1 MRGLCYSGDDRSPLI
16 NVSLTAELEAFVE
29 GAVKSGRYGSAS
41 EAVREGLRLLQER
54 EAKFLRLRRDIQDGI
69 DSGEA
74 TEGSFSDLARRLR
87 KDWDAKQAAPTTPA
101 AARTAAE

>member
-1 MRGLCYSGDDRSPLI
+1 M
-16 NVSLTAELEAFVE
+16 NVSLTPELEAFVE

-54 EAKFLRLRRDIQDGI
+54 EAKFLRLKRDIEDGLN
-69 DSGEA
+69 SGEA
-74 TEGSFSDLARRLR
+74 TEGSLTDLAKRLR
-87 KDWDAKQAAPTTPA
+87 KDWDDKQAALVTP

>member
-1 MRGLCYSGDDRSPLI
+1 M

-29 GAVKSGRYGSAS
+29 GVVKSGRYGSAS

-54 EAKFLRLRRDIQDGI
+54 EAKFLRLKRDIEDGLN
-69 DSGEA
+69 SGEA
-74 TEGSFSDLARRLR
+74 REGSFTDLARRLR
-87 KDWDAKQAAPTTPA
+87 KDRDEKQAALANPA

>member
-1 MRGLCYSGDDRSPLI
+1 M

-54 EAKFLRLRRDIQDGI
+54 EAKFLRLKRDIEDGLN
-69 DSGEA
+69 SGEP
-74 TEGSFSDLARRLR
+74 TEGAFTDLARRLR
-87 KDWDAKQAAPTTPA
+87 KDWDDKQAVLASPA